1 MAQKPIRLLLVDD
14 QGIVRKG
21 IRALLAEVKG
31 MEVLGEA
38 GDGLEAV
45 AQAEAL
51 QPDVILMDL
60 VMPKLDGIE
69 AIRRIKADQ
78 PGMRILALTSFAAD
92 DKVFPAIKA
101 GALGYLLKDSD
112 PEELIAAIRDVARG
126 RPFLHP
132 SVARKVLEELSHPA
146 GNPPTPDP
154 LTERE
159 VEVLQLVAQGIS
171 NQEIA
176 GRLVIGEAT
185 VRTHIGNILTKLHLA
200 NRVQAA
206 LYALRKGMASLE
218 DAKQE
223 DGEE

>member
-1 MAQKPIRLLLVDD
+1 MTKKPIRLLVVDD

-31 MEVLGEA
+31 MLVVGEA
-38 GDGLEAV
+38 SDGLEAID
-45 AQAEAL
+45 QAEAL
-51 QPDVILMDL
+51 HPDVILMDL

-69 AIRRIKADQ
+69 AIHRIKIKLPDVQ
-78 PGMRILALTSFAAD
+78 ILALTSFAAD

-112 PEELIAAIRDVARG
+112 PEDLITAIKNVQRG
-126 RPFLHP
+126 QPFLHP
-132 SVARKVLEELSHPA
+132 NIARKVLEELSHPT
-146 GNPPTPDP
+146 GNPPATDP

-159 VEVLQLVAQGIS
+159 VEVLQLVGQGIS

-176 GRLVIGEAT
+176 ERLVISEAT
-185 VRTHIGNILTKLHLA
+185 VRTHIGNILLKLHLA

-206 LYALRKGMASLE
+206 LYALRKGLSSLE
-218 DAKQE
+218 DSNTE
-223 DGEE
+223 DR

>member
-1 MAQKPIRLLLVDD
+1 MTKKPIRLLVVDD

-31 MEVLGEA
+31 MLVVGEA
-38 GDGLEAV
+38 SDGLEAID
-45 AQAEAL
+45 QAEAL
-51 QPDVILMDL
+51 HPDVILMDL
-60 VMPKLDGIE
+60 VMPRLDGIE
-69 AIRRIKADQ
+69 AIRRIKLKLPDVQ
-78 PGMRILALTSFAAD
+78 ILALTSFAAD

-112 PEELIAAIRDVARG
+112 PEDLITAIKNVQRG
-126 RPFLHP
+126 QPFLHP
-132 SVARKVLEELSHPA
+132 NIARKVLEELSHPT

-159 VEVLQLVAQGIS
+159 VEVLQLVGQGIS

-176 GRLVIGEAT
+176 ERLVISEAT
-185 VRTHIGNILTKLHLA
+185 VRTHIGNILLKLHLA

-206 LYALRKGMASLE
+206 LYALRKGLSSLE
-218 DAKQE
+218 DSNT
-223 DGEE
+223 